1 MKSLGRFITI
11 CIITFLGIFSLC
23 YYSAKFYDQKFLLL
37 EMSPNI
43 VWVIVFTILLG
54 LLLLGLYNAYM
65 VGILRT
71 QNEELRQLIKEGF
84 SNNQESIYNSRDVS
98 VDTYNLLQSQSQLKS
113 EEIK

>member
-1 MKSLGRFITI
+1 
-11 CIITFLGIFSLC
+11 
-23 YYSAKFYDQKFLLL
+23 
-37 EMSPNI
+37 
-43 VWVIVFTILLG
+43 
-54 LLLLGLYNAYM
+54 M

-113 EEIK
+113 EERE